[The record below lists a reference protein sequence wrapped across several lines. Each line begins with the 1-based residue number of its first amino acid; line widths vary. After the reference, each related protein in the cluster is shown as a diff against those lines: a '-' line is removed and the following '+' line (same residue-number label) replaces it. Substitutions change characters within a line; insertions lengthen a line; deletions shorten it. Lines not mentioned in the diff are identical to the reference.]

1 MDTSNYIYLAM
12 TSHYYG
18 YNKNRATAIRYM
30 REIAGKERVTTYGY
44 KLYKVHPDFEVDGVW
59 GDIITPIGHPPILV
73 ADRTKKPMLPL
84 VSKSK

>member
-30 REIAGKERVTTYGY
+30 REIAGKERVNRVGY
-44 KLYKVHPDFEVDGVW
+44 MLYKVHPDFDC
-59 GDIITPIGHPPILV
+59 
-73 ADRTKKPMLPL
+73 
-84 VSKSK
+84 